1 MRKEQSPAKAKATR
15 SLPTSQEPIRL
26 QKILAQATD
35 LSRRAA
41 ETAIQSGEVTVNG
54 KVVKELGAKASPG
67 IDRITYQGLLLRM
80 PSRRVLIAFNKPRN
94 TMVTTSDPQGRD
106 TIWQYLA
113 KWKGRINPIGR
124 LDFQTEGLLILTNDG
139 ELQNRLTH
147 PKYHVKKIYQVKV
160 EGVASEKQLERLRK
174 GMIVEGEEMGGLEVT
189 PLKSPTPERLRTKRP
204 IHPPKGEKRKEVSKH
219 SWLTVALS
227 EGKYRQIRR
236 MLGAVDLPVIKL
248 KRVRVGPIGLK
259 GLERGDW
266 RELTKDEIVSLDAIL
281 GS

>member
-1 MRKEQSPAKAKATR
+1 M
-15 SLPTSQEPIRL
+15 RL

-41 ETAIQSGEVTVNG
+41 ETAIQKGEVTVNG
-54 KVVKELGAKASPG
+54 KVVTELGAKATPG
-67 IDRITYQGLLLRM
+67 IDRIAFQGLLLRM

-106 TIWQYLA
+106 TIWSYLA

-124 LDFQTEGLLILTNDG
+124 LDFQTEGLLLLTNDG
-139 ELQNRLTH
+139 ALQNRLTH

-160 EGVASEKQLERLRK
+160 EGIASEKQLERLKK
-174 GMIVEGEEMGGLEVT
+174 GMLVEGEEMGGLEVT
-189 PLKSPTPERLRTKRP
+189 PLKSPTPDRLKAKRTLRPAKGGKRTE
-204 IHPPKGEKRKEVSKH
+204 ISKH
-219 SWLTVALS
+219 SWFTVALS

-236 MLGAVDLPVIKL
+236 MFGAVDLPVIKL
-248 KRVRVGPIGLK
+248 KRVRMGPVGLR

-266 RELTKDEIVSLDAIL
+266 RELTKDEIAALDAVI
-281 GS
+281 GG

>member
-1 MRKEQSPAKAKATR
+1 M
-15 SLPTSQEPIRL
+15 
-26 QKILAQATD
+26 AQATD

-41 ETAIQSGEVTVNG
+41 ETAIQSGDVTVNG
-54 KVVKELGAKASPG
+54 KVVKELGAKATPG
-67 IDRITYQGLLLRM
+67 VDRIAYQGLLLRM
-80 PSRRVLIAFNKPRN
+80 PSRRILIAFNKPRN

-106 TIWQYLA
+106 TIWSYLS
-113 KWKGRINPIGR
+113 KWKGRVNPIGR
-124 LDFQTEGLLILTNDG
+124 LDFQTEGLLLLTNDG

-160 EGVASEKQLERLRK
+160 EGVASERQLERLHK

-189 PLKSPTPERLRTKRP
+189 PLKAPTPERLRTRRP
-204 IHPPKGEKRKEVSKH
+204 IHPPKGEKRNEVSKH
-219 SWLTVALS
+219 SWLTVALT
-227 EGKYRQIRR
+227 EGRYRQIRR

-248 KRVRVGPIGLK
+248 KRVRMGPIGLK

-266 RELTKDEIVSLDAIL
+266 RELTKDEIVALDAIL

>member
-1 MRKEQSPAKAKATR
+1 MHKVQSRAKAKVSR
-15 SLPTSQEPIRL
+15 SLPTQQGPIRL

-35 LSRRAA
+35 LSRRKA
-41 ETAIQSGEVTVNG
+41 ETAIQSGEVEVNG
-54 KVVKELGAKASPG
+54 KVVRELGAKATPG
-67 IDRITYQGLLLRM
+67 VDRIAYQGLLLRM

-94 TMVTTSDPQGRD
+94 TMVTTNDPQGRD
-106 TIWQYLA
+106 TIWSYLS

-124 LDFQTEGLLILTNDG
+124 LDFQTEGLLLLTNDG
-139 ELQNRLTH
+139 ALQNRLTH
-147 PKYHVKKIYQVKV
+147 PKYHVRKIYQVKV

-174 GMIVEGEEMGGLEVT
+174 GMVVEGEEMGGLEVT
-189 PLKSPTPERLRTKRP
+189 PLKSPTPARL
-204 IHPPKGEKRKEVSKH
+204 KGEKRSEISKH

-266 RELTKDEIVSLDAIL
+266 RELTNDEIAALDDVI
-281 GS
+281 SK

>member
-1 MRKEQSPAKAKATR
+1 M
-15 SLPTSQEPIRL
+15 RL

-41 ETAIQSGEVTVNG
+41 ETAIQKGEVTVNG
-54 KVVKELGAKASPG
+54 KVVTELGAKATPG
-67 IDRITYQGLLLRM
+67 VDRIALQGLLLRM

-106 TIWQYLA
+106 TIWSYLA

-124 LDFQTEGLLILTNDG
+124 LDFQTEGLLLLTNDG
-139 ELQNRLTH
+139 SLQNRLTH

-160 EGVASEKQLERLRK
+160 EGIASEKQLERLKK
-174 GMIVEGEEMGGLEVT
+174 GMVVEGEEMGGLEVT
-189 PLKSPTPERLRTKRP
+189 PLKSPTPDRIKAKRP
-204 IHPPKGEKRKEVSKH
+204 VHPPKGEAKGERSKH
-219 SWLTVALS
+219 SWYTVALS

-236 MLGAVDLPVIKL
+236 MFGAVDLPVIKL
-248 KRVRVGPIGLK
+248 KRVRMGPIGLR

-266 RELTKDEIVSLDAIL
+266 RELTKEEIASLDAVV

>member
-1 MRKEQSPAKAKATR
+1 MLKLAPKKAKVSR
-15 SLPTSQEPIRL
+15 SLPTTSLPIRL

-41 ETAIQSGEVTVNG
+41 ETAIQSGDVTVNG
-54 KVVKELGAKASPG
+54 KVVKDLGTKATPG
-67 IDRITYQGLLLRM
+67 VDRITYQGLLLRM
-80 PSRRVLIAFNKPRN
+80 PSRRILIAFNKPRN

-106 TIWQYLA
+106 TIWSYLS

-124 LDFQTEGLLILTNDG
+124 LDFQTEGLLLLTNDG

-147 PKYHVKKIYQVKV
+147 PKFHVTKIYQVKV
-160 EGVASEKQLERLRK
+160 EGVGSEKQLERLRK
-174 GMIVEGEEMGGLEVT
+174 GMIVEGEDMGGLEVT

-204 IHPPKGEKRKEVSKH
+204 VHPPKGAKKTELSKH
-219 SWLTVALS
+219 SWYTVALS

-236 MLGAVDLPVIKL
+236 MFGAVDLPVIKL
-248 KRVRVGPIGLK
+248 KRVRMGPVGLK

-266 RELTKDEIVSLDAIL
+266 RELTNAEIEALDAVV
-281 GS
+281 SS